1 MTTYSTHRKDGFRW
15 LFAWVTVTTL
25 AVPYVALGAA
35 SPFRNSETFSV
46 SDSRQQQFFPQH
58 FHRSRFFGGD
68 EFDGLEVTVEQS
80 QPVPTIEPE
89 KPAKERTY
97 IQPHWVD
104 GGYGV
109 EVLAPGYWTD
119 TEKEPGR

>member
-1 MTTYSTHRKDGFRW
+1 
-15 LFAWVTVTTL
+15 VTVTTL

-46 SDSRQQQFFPQH
+46 SNSRRQQLFS
-58 FHRSRFFGGD
+58 HRSRFFGGD

-89 KPAKERTY
+89 EPAKKRTY

>member
-1 MTTYSTHRKDGFRW
+1 MTTYSTHRKEGFRW
-15 LFAWVTVTTL
+15 LFALVTVITL

-35 SPFRNSETFSV
+35 SAFRNSETFSV
-46 SDSRQQQFFPQH
+46 SNSRRQPFFS
-58 FHRSRFFGGD
+58 HRSRFFGGD

-89 KPAKERTY
+89 KPAEKRTY